1 MRISLWEISIALLK
15 SGCAAGV
22 SHLKERKICSGKRAH
37 CITQKSQAIAPS

>member
-37 CITQKSQAIAPS
+37 FTH